1 MNLNVVM
8 LKRGLLA
15 FWALWNLVVCF
26 TNLCDGLKTLGV
38 LGAAWKLTS
47 GNYPLL
53 VGTTALYGTPP
64 WINAVLFLGVISWEG
79 ASAFLFWTA
88 YRRFG
93 ANKRSD
99 LRAVHAAF
107 TVSLALWAAFILADE
122 IFLAYGLEGTHLHI
136 FTGQL
141 ATLLVIHLL
150 PD

>member
-1 MNLNVVM
+1 MSLSVVM

-26 TNLCDGLKTLGV
+26 TNLCDGLKALGV
-38 LGAAWKLTS
+38 LGAAWRFTS

-53 VGTTALYGTPP
+53 VGTTALYGTPS
-64 WINAVLFLGVISWEG
+64 WINVVLFLGVISWEG
-79 ASAFLFWTA
+79 ASAILFWLA
-88 YRRFG
+88 CRRFG
-93 ANKRSD
+93 STKGRS
-99 LRAVHAAF
+99 LQVMHTAF

-122 IFLAYGLEGTHLHI
+122 IFLAYGLEGTHLRV